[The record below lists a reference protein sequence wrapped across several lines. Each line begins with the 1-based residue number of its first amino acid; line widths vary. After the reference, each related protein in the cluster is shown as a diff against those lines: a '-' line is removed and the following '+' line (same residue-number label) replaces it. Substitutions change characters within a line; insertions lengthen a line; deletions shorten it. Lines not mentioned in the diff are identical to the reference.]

1 MKDDRL
7 YRVVTFLNRDEMD
20 FLDGTVK
27 DLYFNYGIKVPRAKL
42 IEEII
47 EAFKDKNSGGKDE
60 FEKSL
65 VDRLGS
71 RYIEKP
77 GENPEPRASRRPR
90 DV

>member
-47 EAFKDKNSGGKDE
+47 EAFKDKSTGGKDE

-65 VDRLGS
+65 VGRLS
-71 RYIEKP
+71 PKHVDKT
-77 GENPEPRASRRPR
+77 GEDTEPRASRRQLNI
-90 DV
+90 